1 MSLRLA
7 LVTLAVIAL
16 FSGVG
21 FWIVI
26 ANVDPN
32 RAGAL
37 GLTIFFT
44 TLFFGLA
51 ATFTLIGTF
60 VRVALQRQLAP
71 VRHLGVALR
80 QGVLPVFFPPC
91 CSKASTI
98 CAGGMPPR
106 SSSLL
111 PRLNFSSS
119 CPRRHRTDDHLNS
132 QHSRRCRCR
141 HCRSGSVDV
150 LEQVRVGGWVAM
162 AS

>member
-80 QGVLPVFFPPC
+80 QAYSQSFSRP
-91 CSKASTI
+91 A
-98 CAGGMPPR
+98 APR
-106 SSSLL
+106 PALFAL
-111 PRLNFSSS
+111 VE
-119 CPRRHRTDDHLNS
+119 CRRAHPLYCHD
-132 QHSRRCRCR
+132 
-141 HCRSGSVDV
+141 
-150 LEQVRVGGWVAM
+150 
-162 AS
+162 

>member
-80 QGVLPVFFPPC
+80 QGVLL
-91 CSKASTI
+91 
-98 CAGGMPPR
+98 
-106 SSSLL
+106 SSL
-111 PRLNFSSS
+111 FSLALLLQGQHYLRWWNAAALILFIATIEFFFLMST
-119 CPRRHRTDDHLNS
+119 PPPYRR
-132 QHSRRCRCR
+132 
-141 HCRSGSVDV
+141 
-150 LEQVRVGGWVAM
+150 
-162 AS
+162 